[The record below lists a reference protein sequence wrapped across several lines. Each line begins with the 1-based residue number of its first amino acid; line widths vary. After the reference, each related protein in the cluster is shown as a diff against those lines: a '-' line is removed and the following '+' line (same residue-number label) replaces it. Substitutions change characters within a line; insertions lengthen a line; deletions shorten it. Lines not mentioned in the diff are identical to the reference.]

1 MPLGCPDGALDIT
14 MGREPAL
21 RMPGR
26 CFGHVHGQRARM
38 PLRQPDGAL
47 ETVETVDVDTDGAL
61 MTVDVDMIPT
71 STPNISTVNSCICAN
86 VLYCIVIIIVITL
99 YAKRMWSDIALIHTQ
114 RHT

>member
-47 ETVETVDVDTDGAL
+47 ETVETVDVPLSKGQPDGAEK
-61 MTVDVDMIPT
+61 TVDCNDSSSSRSYV
-71 STPNISTVNSCICAN
+71 S
-86 VLYCIVIIIVITL
+86 Y
-99 YAKRMWSDIALIHTQ
+99 YQ
-114 RHT
+114 